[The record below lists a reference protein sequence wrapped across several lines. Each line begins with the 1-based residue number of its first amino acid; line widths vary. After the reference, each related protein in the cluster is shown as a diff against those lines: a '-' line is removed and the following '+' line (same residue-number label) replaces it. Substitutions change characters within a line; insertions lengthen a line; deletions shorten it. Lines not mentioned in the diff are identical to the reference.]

1 MILFKNGKEN
11 LIDILDFKILTIK
24 KNKNNLI
31 ELKKYFIE
39 FKIPVIPI
47 RAKDLIKQFNLKEGK
62 APKERTADPGCNPDF
77 MPCIQAVQININDK
91 LNFLGWLALFYELQ
105 NKSKIVSLTAYSKN
119 VASILDNHCD
129 IILVGDSLGS
139 VLYNYKS
146 TKEVTLNTMIEHS
159 KSVRMGIKK
168 SLMIVDMP
176 HNTYRTPKEALKN
189 AKQIMKKTKCDG
201 VKLEGGKKIYE
212 TIKTLVKNKIPVMG
226 HLGLLPQSDKTF
238 KFKGKKK
245 LERNNIIRDSQL
257 LEKAGVFSIV
267 LECVETSLAK
277 LVTQNL
283 KIPTIGIGASKYCD
297 GQILVL
303 DDLIGLNP
311 MNYKFVKKYAN
322 IRKDISKAVSSYSK
336 EVRKIKFPN
345 KKNSF

>member
-1 MILFKNGKEN
+1 MR
-11 LIDILDFKILTIK
+11 KIKKIISK
-24 KNKNNLI
+24 KNK
-31 ELKKYFIE
+31 
-39 FKIPVIPI
+39 
-47 RAKDLIKQFNLKEGK
+47 
-62 APKERTADPGCNPDF
+62 T
-77 MPCIQAVQININDK
+77 
-91 LNFLGWLALFYELQ
+91 
-105 NKSKIVSLTAYSKN
+105 KIVSLTAYSKN
-119 VASILDNHCD
+119 VASILDNYCD

-139 VLYNYKS
+139 VLYTYKS
-146 TKEVTLNTMIEHS
+146 TREVTLNTMIEHS

-176 HNTYRTPKEALKN
+176 YKTYRTPKEALKN

-245 LERNNIIRDSQL
+245 SERENILKEAKL
-257 LEKAGVFSIV
+257 LEGAGVFSIV

-277 LVTQNL
+277 YVTKQIN
-283 KIPTIGIGASKYCD
+283 IPTIGIGASNNCD
-297 GQILVL
+297 GQILVF

-311 MNYKFVKKYAN
+311 INARFVKKYAN
-322 IRKDISKAVSSYSK
+322 IHKKIKNAVSNYSK
-336 EVRKIKFPN
+336 EVRKAQFPS
-345 KKNSF
+345 KKYSY